1 MYYIYILYSEKA
13 KLYYVGY
20 SSDPVRRLIEHNST
34 PFNTFTA
41 KHRPWL
47 LKASFECSTSESD
60 AIKVER
66 FIKKQKSR
74 RLVWCNY
81 VWYNLLIYAA
91 CSVNTLFPLRTVTAI
106 IRFVDIGVRFLLQVS
121 IFNLCT

>member
-74 RLVWCNY
+74 RLIEQLCDKNFTPTGLLAPLVRVPDVW
-81 VWYNLLIYAA
+81 
-91 CSVNTLFPLRTVTAI
+91 
-106 IRFVDIGVRFLLQVS
+106 D
-121 IFNLCT
+121 